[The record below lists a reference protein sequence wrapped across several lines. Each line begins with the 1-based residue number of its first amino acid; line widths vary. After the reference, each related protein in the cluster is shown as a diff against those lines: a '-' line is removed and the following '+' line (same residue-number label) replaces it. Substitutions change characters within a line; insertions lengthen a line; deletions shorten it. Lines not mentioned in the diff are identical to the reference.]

1 MHAIKEKLLPMGL
14 LCLLAILTGAITGVI
29 TAGFGR
35 ILLQIGTLR
44 MTHLL
49 WFLPFLPLA
58 GALMVWVYQKYG
70 KESSQGMGLIFDA
83 ATGKADRI
91 PLRLIPLLIGS
102 TWLTHLCGGS
112 AGREGVAVQLGATV
126 AHWTGSRIPLLQ
138 RQKSLIRILTI
149 SGMAAGFSGLFHA
162 PLAAVCFALEVLVV
176 GKLEYRAL
184 LPAALSAITAN
195 LVSIALGL
203 ETFQVTLPET
213 VVSPISISMLILGVA
228 AGLTGGVFTFLLKQA
243 KQAAAKWLPNPILR
257 IAICGAGL
265 AILLY
270 LCGKG
275 RYSGLGTNL
284 ITLSCN
290 GDTVYWFDFLGKL
303 GFTVL
308 TLAIGFQGG
317 EVTPLFAIG
326 ACLGAVLAP
335 LLGIPSVVA
344 ALFAMRQ
351 YSEVRRILCLH
362 RFASERKYLDFRISP
377 ILQWSARLPDF
388 VTAIIRC
395 MENKQQPH
403 YFSGERIANETGY
416 HFYWRNDWLSGC
428 RRWLFA
434 AAGFVY
440 LFPAGGSKRTGYFR
454 RNHRHSL

>member
-35 ILLQIGTLR
+35 ILLEIGTLR

-58 GALMVWVYQKYG
+58 GALIVWVYQKYG

-213 VVSPISISMLILGVA
+213 VVSPISIPMLILGVV
-228 AGLTGGVFTFLLKQA
+228 AGLTGGIFTFLLKQA
-243 KQAAAKWLPNPILR
+243 KQAAAKWLPNPMLR
-257 IAICGAGL
+257 IVICGAGL

-284 ITLSCN
+284 IALSCN

-308 TLAIGFQGG
+308 TLAIGIQGG
-317 EVTPLFAIG
+317 EVTPLFAFG

-344 ALFAMRQ
+344 AALCYAAVFS
-351 YSEVRRILCLH
+351 SETN
-362 RFASERKYLDFRISP
+362 A
-377 ILQWSARLPDF
+377 
-388 VTAIIRC
+388 
-395 MENKQQPH
+395 
-403 YFSGERIANETGY
+403 
-416 HFYWRNDWLSGC
+416 
-428 RRWLFA
+428 
-434 AAGFVY
+434 
-440 LFPAGGSKRTGYFR
+440 
-454 RNHRHSL
+454 

>member
-176 GKLEYRAL
+176 GKL
-184 LPAALSAITAN
+184 SVGMNIMT
-195 LVSIALGL
+195 
-203 ETFQVTLPET
+203 
-213 VVSPISISMLILGVA
+213 
-228 AGLTGGVFTFLLKQA
+228 K
-243 KQAAAKWLPNPILR
+243 
-257 IAICGAGL
+257 
-265 AILLY
+265 
-270 LCGKG
+270 
-275 RYSGLGTNL
+275 SGDLM
-284 ITLSCN
+284 S
-290 GDTVYWFDFLGKL
+290 
-303 GFTVL
+303 
-308 TLAIGFQGG
+308 
-317 EVTPLFAIG
+317 
-326 ACLGAVLAP
+326 
-335 LLGIPSVVA
+335 
-344 ALFAMRQ
+344 
-351 YSEVRRILCLH
+351 
-362 RFASERKYLDFRISP
+362 
-377 ILQWSARLPDF
+377 
-388 VTAIIRC
+388 
-395 MENKQQPH
+395 
-403 YFSGERIANETGY
+403 
-416 HFYWRNDWLSGC
+416 
-428 RRWLFA
+428 
-434 AAGFVY
+434 
-440 LFPAGGSKRTGYFR
+440 
-454 RNHRHSL
+454 

>member
-1 MHAIKEKLLPMGL
+1 M
-14 LCLLAILTGAITGVI
+14 
-29 TAGFGR
+29 
-35 ILLQIGTLR
+35 
-44 MTHLL
+44 
-49 WFLPFLPLA
+49 
-58 GALMVWVYQKYG
+58 
-70 KESSQGMGLIFDA
+70 
-83 ATGKADRI
+83 
-91 PLRLIPLLIGS
+91 
-102 TWLTHLCGGS
+102 
-112 AGREGVAVQLGATV
+112 
-126 AHWTGSRIPLLQ
+126 
-138 RQKSLIRILTI
+138 IRILTI

-344 ALFAMRQ
+344 AALCYAAVFGSASNTLLAPICIGAEVFGFSYFPYFA
-351 YSEVRRILCLH
+351 VVCTI
-362 RFASERKYLDFRISP
+362 
-377 ILQWSARLPDF
+377 ARL
-388 VTAIIRC
+388 C
-395 MENKQQPH
+395 NGNHSMYGKQTTTPL
-403 YFSGERIANETGY
+403 F
-416 HFYWRNDWLSGC
+416 FWREDC
-428 RRWLFA
+428 
-434 AAGFVY
+434 
-440 LFPAGGSKRTGYFR
+440 K
-454 RNHRHSL
+454 

>member
-1 MHAIKEKLLPMGL
+1 MHAIKEKLLRMGL

-126 AHWTGSRIPLLQ
+126 AHWTGSHIPLFQ

-195 LVSIALGL
+195 IVSIALGL

-326 ACLGAVLAP
+326 VCLGAVLAP

-344 ALFAMRQ
+344 AALCYAAVFGSASNTLLAPICIGVEVFGFSYFPYFA
-351 YSEVRRILCLH
+351 VVCTI
-362 RFASERKYLDFRISP
+362 
-377 ILQWSARLPDF
+377 ARL
-388 VTAIIRC
+388 C
-395 MENKQQPH
+395 NGNHSMYGKQTTTP
-403 YFSGERIANETGY
+403 FFFWKE
-416 HFYWRNDWLSGC
+416 DC
-428 RRWLFA
+428 
-434 AAGFVY
+434 
-440 LFPAGGSKRTGYFR
+440 K
-454 RNHRHSL
+454 

>member
-35 ILLQIGTLR
+35 ILLEIGTFR
-44 MTHLL
+44 TTHLL

-58 GALMVWVYQKYG
+58 GALMVWAYQKYG

-126 AHWTGSRIPLLQ
+126 AHWTGNHIPQ
-138 RQKSLIRILTI
+138 FQKQKSLIRILTI

-195 LVSIALGL
+195 IVSIALGL

-213 VVSPISISMLILGVA
+213 VVSPLSIPMLILGVA
-228 AGLTGGVFTFLLKQA
+228 AGLTGGIFTFLLKQA

-317 EVTPLFAIG
+317 EVTR
-326 ACLGAVLAP
+326 
-335 LLGIPSVVA
+335 LLWQR
-344 ALFAMRQ
+344 LFAMRQ

-362 RFASERKYLDFRISP
+362 RFASEQKYLDFRISP

-428 RRWLFA
+428 RRWLFT
-434 AAGFVY
+434 AAGFVH
-440 LFPAGGSKRTGYFR
+440 LFPPGRGKKTGHFR
-454 RNHRHSL
+454 WNHRHPL

>member
-35 ILLQIGTLR
+35 ILLEIGTFR
-44 MTHLL
+44 TTHLL

-58 GALMVWVYQKYG
+58 GALMVWAYQKYG

-126 AHWTGSRIPLLQ
+126 AHWTGNHIPQ
-138 RQKSLIRILTI
+138 FQKQKSLIRILTI

-195 LVSIALGL
+195 IVSIALGL

-213 VVSPISISMLILGVA
+213 VVSPLSIPMLILGVA
-228 AGLTGGVFTFLLKQA
+228 AGLTGGIFTFLLKQA

-284 ITLSCN
+284 ITLP
-290 GDTVYWFDFLGKL
+290 
-303 GFTVL
+303 
-308 TLAIGFQGG
+308 A
-317 EVTPLFAIG
+317 
-326 ACLGAVLAP
+326 
-335 LLGIPSVVA
+335 
-344 ALFAMRQ
+344 
-351 YSEVRRILCLH
+351 
-362 RFASERKYLDFRISP
+362 
-377 ILQWSARLPDF
+377 
-388 VTAIIRC
+388 TAIPYIGLTFW
-395 MENKQQPH
+395 EN
-403 YFSGERIANETGY
+403 
-416 HFYWRNDWLSGC
+416 
-428 RRWLFA
+428 
-434 AAGFVY
+434 
-440 LFPAGGSKRTGYFR
+440 
-454 RNHRHSL
+454 

>member
-1 MHAIKEKLLPMGL
+1 MHAIKEKLLRMGL

-35 ILLQIGTLR
+35 ILLHIGTLR

-126 AHWTGSRIPLLQ
+126 AHWTGSHIPLFQ

-195 LVSIALGL
+195 IVSIALGL

-213 VVSPISISMLILGVA
+213 VVSPLSIPMLILGVA
-228 AGLTGGVFTFLLKQA
+228 AGLTGGIFTFLLKQA
-243 KQAAAKWLPNPILR
+243 KQAAAKWLPNPMLR

-275 RYSGLGTNL
+275 RYSGLGPNL

-344 ALFAMRQ
+344 AALCYAAVFGSASNTLLAPICIGAEVFGFSHFPYFA
-351 YSEVRRILCLH
+351 VVCTI
-362 RFASERKYLDFRISP
+362 
-377 ILQWSARLPDF
+377 ARL
-388 VTAIIRC
+388 C
-395 MENKQQPH
+395 NGNHSMYGKQTTTP
-403 YFSGERIANETGY
+403 FFFWKE
-416 HFYWRNDWLSGC
+416 DC
-428 RRWLFA
+428 
-434 AAGFVY
+434 
-440 LFPAGGSKRTGYFR
+440 K
-454 RNHRHSL
+454 